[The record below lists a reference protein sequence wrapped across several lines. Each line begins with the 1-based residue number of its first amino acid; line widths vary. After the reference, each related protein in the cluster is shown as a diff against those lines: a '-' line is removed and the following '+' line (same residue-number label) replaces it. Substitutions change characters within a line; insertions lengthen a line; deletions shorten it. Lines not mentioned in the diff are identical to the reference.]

1 MVFFPLPKLQID
13 PLLSLRGFACLMVVI
28 AHSLPPRST
37 IYYQNYDL
45 TWLIFSPGGVAVR
58 IFFCLSGYLIGKA
71 FYNQRYTTQLSGII
85 NFWRNR
91 ALRIFPA
98 YYSFVIILGLLFY
111 PQIWQPENRI
121 HLLRILTFTYD
132 YTLPIDFHGAFW
144 YVSTEV
150 QFYLVVPF
158 IYIFLRD
165 RLTKL
170 KQIIITFI
178 ILILFSFCL
187 RLIIWTLITTH
198 TPLPE
203 QQMNSFISYIYIP
216 LITNLDSFL
225 CGFLVNPIIIEQ
237 KSQQP
242 TNKPE
247 TTFFPKA
254 QLALL
259 LILLLYLFTAYCRY
273 YHQFYLL
280 FIAPS
285 ITAVLTSAFLYLIEC
300 DPYPKS
306 YHFPQTYFWEIPFI
320 IFGYLGKFSYG
331 IYIWHYPIITKLT
344 PILLI
349 SNNPLNA
356 FLFRFIETLTLSTLL
371 AIATYYLIEQP
382 VIKLKKT
389 TSTRRVR

>member
-1 MVFFPLPKLQID
+1 MIFFPLPKLQID

-91 ALRIFPA
+91 ALRIFPV

-111 PQIWQPENRI
+111 PQIWQPENRL

-158 IYIFLRD
+158 IYTYLRD

-170 KQIIITFI
+170 NQIIVGFFSLIFLSFGLRLLIWGFI
-178 ILILFSFCL
+178 ITQTS
-187 RLIIWTLITTH
+187 
-198 TPLPE
+198 LPA
-203 QQMNSFISYIYIP
+203 QQTNNFISYIYIP

-225 CGFLVNPIIIEQ
+225 CGFLVNPIIIKQ

-242 TNKPE
+242 INQPE
-247 TTFFPKA
+247 TTFFSKA
-254 QLALL
+254 KLALL
-259 LILLLYLFTAYCRY
+259 LILLLYLFTAYYRY
-273 YHQFYLL
+273 HHQFYLL
-280 FIAPS
+280 FIAPT
-285 ITAVLTSAFLYLIEC
+285 ITAIITSTFLYLIESNS
-300 DPYPKS
+300 YPKS
-306 YHFPQTYFWEIPFI
+306 YQFPQKSFWEIPFI
-320 IFGYLGKFSYG
+320 IFGYLGNFSYG
-331 IYIWHYPIITKLT
+331 IYIWHYPIVTKLT

-349 SNNPLNA
+349 SNNPLKA
-356 FLFRFIETLTLSTLL
+356 FFFRFIETITLSTLL

-382 VIKLKKT
+382 AIKLKKT
-389 TSTRRVR
+389 TSIRRVR